1 MSTQILISF
10 GLGGSGTTTFGETH
24 GVAWSCSTV
33 FTAFMRFNFCDVIQ
47 LRMDP
52 EEPSATL
59 LRSSAVSIQRE
70 ALSRPSRLRFFP
82 IVLRPGRTADLP

>member
-1 MSTQILISF
+1 M
-10 GLGGSGTTTFGETH
+10 
-24 GVAWSCSTV
+24 

-59 LRSSAVSIQRE
+59 LRSSAVSIQRA

-82 IVLRPGRTADLP
+82 IALGPGRTDDLP